1 MEIKLGRADIVIVAS
16 AHNPSIVSPQWLK
29 KKEFNR

>member
-16 AHNPSIVSPQWLK
+16 AHNPSIVSPPMAKRK
-29 KKEFNR
+29 KVNC